1 VLIISENPSLFD
13 VYKRLDEYSKRFL
26 CDLIQIKEV
35 VVPCSNDVI
44 LFKSTESIRVVRSN
58 VMKALELFEKNP
70 LPFDLDFDLEL
81 ILGKSNLNE
90 VSRSMIREIVCHS
103 KMFEFA
109 NDGKKKQLK
118 YAYLSTNDVRFARIL
133 WDNEE
138 HCMSKQDILLEYQKR
153 AKLLGEEINCDL
165 NDIPLKKTEYMES
178 IGKIGIWK
186 LIDFSMPLETTSKGI
201 LKAIQKYV
209 TQINRPFTYEE
220 MRCEL
225 KNFGFDLYSERT
237 IREYVKT
244 YASLKDG
251 FFIPKI

>member
-1 VLIISENPSLFD
+1 
-13 VYKRLDEYSKRFL
+13 
-26 CDLIQIKEV
+26 
-35 VVPCSNDVI
+35 
-44 LFKSTESIRVVRSN
+44 
-58 VMKALELFEKNP
+58 
-70 LPFDLDFDLEL
+70 
-81 ILGKSNLNE
+81 
-90 VSRSMIREIVCHS
+90 
-103 KMFEFA
+103 
-109 NDGKKKQLK
+109 
-118 YAYLSTNDVRFARIL
+118 
-133 WDNEE
+133 
-138 HCMSKQDILLEYQKR
+138 
-153 AKLLGEEINCDL
+153 
-165 NDIPLKKTEYMES
+165 MES